1 MDFTELLSSV
11 NGDKWLQMKQNA
23 HLSRTNLLL
32 SRRFIILS
40 SMPQPPRYALVAY
53 IRNSVGEFVES
64 LRRELHPDLP
74 HLASH
79 VTILPPRPILGQE
92 VDALEMLEEV
102 CGQTLPFE
110 ITLGEVET
118 FVPVTPTIFIRI
130 AHAAYRMRELH
141 DKLNAGAL
149 AAPEEWPYMPHMT
162 VVKMSTQEQ
171 AAAAFLTARERWA
184 AFPGNRRILLSE
196 LTFVREKEPN
206 CWVDLAGIP
215 LGRSLVSPTAR

>member
-1 MDFTELLSSV
+1 
-11 NGDKWLQMKQNA
+11 
-23 HLSRTNLLL
+23 
-32 SRRFIILS
+32 
-40 SMPQPPRYALVAY
+40 MPPPPRYALVAY
-53 IRNSVGEFVES
+53 VRNSVGEFVEN

-79 VTILPPRPILGQE
+79 VTILPPRPILGDE
-92 VDALEMLEEV
+92 SAALEVTEEV
-102 CGQTLPFE
+102 CARTLPFE

-141 DKLNAGAL
+141 DKLNKGAL

-162 VVKMSTQEQ
+162 VVKMSTPEQ
-171 AAAAFLTARERWA
+171 AEAAYVTARDRWQ
-184 AFPGNRRILLSE
+184 AFSGNRRILLSE

-206 CWVDLAGIP
+206 CWMDLAGIP
-215 LGRSLVSPTAR
+215 LGRSLVSPGAR